1 MVEKREGGK
10 EETVEK
16 LAKLKMGTKAVY
28 PIHRIII
35 NMDIITHNY
44 ILMQAETKLLEVLP
58 L

>member
-1 MVEKREGGK
+1 M
-10 EETVEK
+10 VEK

-28 PIHRIII
+28 PIHRVII

-44 ILMQAETKLLEVLP
+44 ILMQAETKLFEVLP